1 MLIDERENAV
11 SNAFISNLMPAVTV
25 VLLAGVLILA
35 GCDSNGAADEPEI
48 ADVIISPD
56 TVSIAVGDQIDFSAV
71 ALTADGD
78 TLRDVTFQWASS
90 DPSVFTVAD
99 DGMATAQG
107 PGTAFC
113 GVKPP
118 DDVASK
124 TALVPIGLDS
134 AFVNVFLN

>member
-1 MLIDERENAV
+1 MLIDDQETAF
-11 SNAFISNLMPAVTV
+11 SNAFTHHLMPAVTAL
-25 VLLAGVLILA
+25 LLAGALILA
-35 GCDSNGAADEPEI
+35 GCDSNGAAEDPEI

-56 TVSIAVGDQIDFSAV
+56 TVSLAVGDQIDFSAV

-78 TLRDVTFQWASS
+78 TIQGVTFQWTST

-107 PGTAFC
+107 AGTAFC

-118 DDVASK
+118 DDAASK

>member
-1 MLIDERENAV
+1 MFIDDQENAL
-11 SNAFISNLMPAVTV
+11 SNAFIHHLMPALTV
-25 VLLAGVLILA
+25 VLLAGALILT
-35 GCDSNGAADEPEI
+35 GCDSNGTAEEPEV

-78 TLRDVTFQWASS
+78 TIQGVTFQWASTN
-90 DPSVFTVAD
+90 PSVFTVAD

-118 DDVASK
+118 DGAASK
-124 TALVPIGLDS
+124 KALVPIGLDS